1 LGAMPTVLRG
11 HAFVRWLAE
20 SEVDPNDWTEYP
32 GVSVNRKTPS
42 QETGKRERPPPLAG
56 LLGGEEAGRKK

>member
-1 LGAMPTVLRG
+1 MNRVY
-11 HAFVRWLAE
+11 
-20 SEVDPNDWTEYP
+20 EVDPNDWTEYP

-56 LLGGEEAGRKK
+56 LLGGEEAGHKKIRQLTAIA